1 MDFKGIENL
10 MTTALN
16 LNNQMIDESLNAI
29 MKAEELTDAQ
39 KNELRNAIVE
49 SKKLVSQMKFGEGSD
64 DHNQQ
69 LIEKLTK
76 LQAKFNPQKWA
87 SSSQNENS

>member
-10 MTTALN
+10 LNTALT
-16 LNNQMIDESLNAI
+16 LNNEMIDKSLEAI
-29 MKAEELTDAQ
+29 MKADDLTDEQ
-39 KNELRNAIVE
+39 KKQFRSAIME

-64 DHNQQ
+64 EHNQQ

-76 LQAKFNPQKWA
+76 LQAKFNPNRWA
-87 SSSQNENS
+87 S

>member
-10 MTTALN
+10 LNTALT
-16 LNNQMIDESLNAI
+16 LNNEMIDKSLEAI
-29 MKAEELTDAQ
+29 MKSDDLTDEQ
-39 KNELRNAIVE
+39 KKQFRSAIME

-64 DHNQQ
+64 EHNQQ

-76 LQAKFNPQKWA
+76 LQAKFNPNRWA
-87 SSSQNENS
+87 S

>member
-10 MTTALN
+10 LNTALT
-16 LNNQMIDESLNAI
+16 LNNEMIDKSLEAI
-29 MKAEELTDAQ
+29 MKADDLTAEQ
-39 KNELRNAIVE
+39 KKQFRSAIME

-64 DHNQQ
+64 EHNQQ

-76 LQAKFNPQKWA
+76 LQAKFNPNKWA
-87 SSSQNENS
+87 S

>member
-10 MTTALN
+10 LNTALT
-16 LNNQMIDESLNAI
+16 LNNEMIDKSLEAI
-29 MKAEELTDAQ
+29 MKADDLTDEQ
-39 KNELRNAIVE
+39 KKQFRSAIME

-64 DHNQQ
+64 EHNQQ

-76 LQAKFNPQKWA
+76 LQAKFNPNKWA
-87 SSSQNENS
+87 S

>member
-10 MTTALN
+10 LNTALS
-16 LNNQMIDESLNAI
+16 LNNEMIDKSLEAI
-29 MKAEELTDAQ
+29 MKADDLTDEQ
-39 KNELRNAIVE
+39 KKQFRSAIME

-64 DHNQQ
+64 EHNQQ

-76 LQAKFNPQKWA
+76 LQAKFNPNRWA
-87 SSSQNENS
+87 S

>member
-10 MTTALN
+10 LNTALT
-16 LNNQMIDESLNAI
+16 LNNEMIDKSLEAI
-29 MKAEELTDAQ
+29 MKADDLTNEQ
-39 KNELRNAIVE
+39 KKQFRSAIME

-64 DHNQQ
+64 EHNQQ

-76 LQAKFNPQKWA
+76 LQAKFNPNRWA
-87 SSSQNENS
+87 S

>member
-10 MTTALN
+10 LNTALT
-16 LNNQMIDESLNAI
+16 LNNEMIDKSLEAI
-29 MKAEELTDAQ
+29 MKADDLTDEQ
-39 KNELRNAIVE
+39 KKQFRGAIME

-64 DHNQQ
+64 EHNQQ

-76 LQAKFNPQKWA
+76 LQAKFNPNRWA
-87 SSSQNENS
+87 S